1 MMHAFGTTLV
11 WVCMLIVALPL
22 SPCAFVSV
30 GCCRHESAAK
40 AEAATLADEECCEAD
55 ASDVASCCA
64 HHRAPADETPAKPD
78 GQPCKTDCCRL
89 SPFVPSLAKVLVD
102 AQPLV
107 LAHSVS
113 QLVALPAGWLA
124 LPSSA
129 LIKAVPLRILHCQW
143 RC

>member
-1 MMHAFGTTLV
+1 MHALGTTLV

-40 AEAATLADEECCEAD
+40 AEARALADAECCEVEA
-55 ASDVASCCA
+55 ADVASCCA
-64 HHRAPADETPAKPD
+64 HHQASSGQAPADETPAQRD

-89 SPFVPSLAKVLVD
+89 SPFVPSLAKVLLD

-107 LAHSVS
+107 LAYSVP

-124 LPSSA
+124 
-129 LIKAVPLRILHCQW
+129 
-143 RC
+143 